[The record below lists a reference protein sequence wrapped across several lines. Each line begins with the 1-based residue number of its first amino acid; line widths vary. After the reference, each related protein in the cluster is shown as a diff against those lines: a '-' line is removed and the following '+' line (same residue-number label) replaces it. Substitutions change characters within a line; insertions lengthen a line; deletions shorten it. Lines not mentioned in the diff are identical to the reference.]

1 MYSFSLR
8 DSKKVPL
15 DIKLDAIIQK
25 TGGFFIELGAND
37 GITQSNTAY
46 FEFYRGWKGLLIE
59 PSFDKY
65 QQCCKNRP
73 NSIVKNYACVS
84 NEYDKDTIDGD
95 FYGGLM
101 ASVGGSRL
109 NSSESNLV
117 SVPTITLEK
126 LLDTYLGQGK
136 IIDLLSLDTE
146 GYELPIL
153 NGLNL
158 CKYRPRYMLIEIYEK
173 DYNEIVDFLTTHKY
187 VLHSNF
193 SNYSLSTKPDW
204 DGTHNDYLFVDKNS
218 YTSGYLK

>member
-1 MYSFSLR
+1 
-8 DSKKVPL
+8 
-15 DIKLDAIIQK
+15 
-25 TGGFFIELGAND
+25 
-37 GITQSNTAY
+37 
-46 FEFYRGWKGLLIE
+46 
-59 PSFDKY
+59 
-65 QQCCKNRP
+65 
-73 NSIVKNYACVS
+73 
-84 NEYDKDTIDGD
+84 
-95 FYGGLM
+95 M

-153 NGLNL
+153 KGLNL

-204 DGTHNDYLFVDKNS
+204 DGTHNDYLFVDK
-218 YTSGYLK
+218 TFTYLDI